1 MEEKVLL
8 SYDQAV
14 AMLEDGDGDVHVF
27 MNPAGMLIGA
37 DWRREQVLKMLKVGK
52 CELGGE
58 MCKKMGH
65 GLVCAHQ
72 GKYHFVQTKKA
83 TAEMV
88 ESQ

>member
-1 MEEKVLL
+1 VEEKILL

-37 DWRREQVLKMLKVGK
+37 DWRREQVLIMLKAGE

-58 MCKKMGH
+58 MCMKMGH
-65 GLVCAHQ
+65 GLVCTHQ
-72 GKYHFVQTKKA
+72 GKHHFVQTKKA
-83 TAEMV
+83 TAETSV
-88 ESQ
+88 AQ